1 MKETRIHLLTLPRLE
16 PVEKFS
22 REHGMILL

>member
-1 MKETRIHLLTLPRLE
+1 MKATRTHLLRLPRLE